1 MDSADATPTSRRVRS
16 GDLSLA
22 VREHSPCA
30 PGAPHVVLVH
40 GYPDQQDVWDRVVAV
55 LRQSGMHLVTYD
67 VRGAGAS
74 DVPADRSGYRT
85 ERLVE
90 DLAAVVEATVPD
102 GDPVHL
108 VGHDWGSVQLWD
120 AVDENRTDPRLAGR
134 LASFTSIS
142 GPSLDHVAG
151 LAASGGPGRRLGR
164 LRQLA
169 HSWYIY
175 VFLVP
180 GLPELL
186 WRRFHRQAAAVIAR
200 SEGRSA
206 THFGAAL
213 PRNAVHGL
221 GLYRAN
227 VLPRMRAHGG
237 LQTKVPVLVV
247 HPERDRYIT
256 AFVHQELDRSCN
268 SVRVVEVD
276 AGHWVVQTHPG
287 LVADLVR
294 EHVTASTYP

>member
-1 MDSADATPTSRRVRS
+1 MDSMDTAPTTRRVRS

-22 VREHSPCA
+22 VREHSPCT
-30 PGAPHVVLVH
+30 PGAQHVVLVH
-40 GYPDQQDVWDRVVAV
+40 GYPDQQDVWDQVVAV
-55 LRQSGMHLVTYD
+55 LRPSGLHLVTYD
-67 VRGAGAS
+67 VRGAGGS

-102 GDPVHL
+102 GEPVHL

-134 LASFTSIS
+134 VASFTSIS

-151 LAASGGPGRRLGR
+151 LAATLGPGHRLDR
-164 LRQLA
+164 LRQMA

-175 VFLVP
+175 LFLTP

-186 WRRFHRQAAAVIAR
+186 WRRFHRRAAAVIAR
-200 SEGRSA
+200 SEGRGMA
-206 THFGAAL
+206 HFGTAL
-213 PRNAVHGL
+213 PENAVHGL
-221 GLYRAN
+221 ELYRAN
-227 VLPRMRAHGG
+227 ILRRLRARGE
-237 LQTKVPVLVV
+237 LRTKVPVLVV
-247 HPERDRYIT
+247 HPVRDRYIT
-256 AFVHQELDRSCN
+256 AFVHRGLDRSCA

-294 EHVTASTYP
+294 EQVGASTYT